1 MRPISALIALCL
13 SAFALLVVPALAAED
28 KAKAPEGNYVDV
40 SPIALPIVAD
50 GQLINFVFVQL
61 RLNLTPRADM
71 TRLREKEPYFRDAL
85 VRIAYRTPFTRPDS
99 YTKID
104 EKALTSRMMGEAVR
118 IAGPGMILNVQIQGE
133 PQAKRITGL
142 PKPHAAPVERAPI
155 P

>member
-1 MRPISALIALCL
+1 MRTILALF
-13 SAFALLVVPALAAED
+13 FALALAAPAVAGED

-40 SPIALPIVAD
+40 SPVALPIVAD

-71 TRLREKEPYFRDAL
+71 TKLREKEPYFRDAL
-85 VRIAYRTPFTRPDS
+85 VRMAYRTPFTRPDS

-104 EKALTSRMMGEAVR
+104 ERALISRMMAEASR
-118 IAGPGMILNVQIQGE
+118 ITGPGMIQSVQIQGE
-133 PQAKRITGL
+133 PQAKRVTGL
-142 PKPHAAPVERAPI
+142 PKPHTAPMERAPI

>member
-1 MRPISALIALCL
+1 MRLISAVLALSL
-13 SAFALLVVPALAAED
+13 LAAPAFAAED

-40 SPIALPIVAD
+40 SPVALPIVAD
-50 GQLINFVFVQL
+50 GVLINFVFVQL

-71 TRLREKEPYFRDAL
+71 SKLREKEPYFRDAL
-85 VRIAYRTPFTRPDS
+85 VRMAYRTPFVRPDS
-99 YTKID
+99 YVKID
-104 EKALTSRMMGEAVR
+104 ERALTSRMLAEANR

-142 PKPHAAPVERAPI
+142 PRPHSAPTERAPI